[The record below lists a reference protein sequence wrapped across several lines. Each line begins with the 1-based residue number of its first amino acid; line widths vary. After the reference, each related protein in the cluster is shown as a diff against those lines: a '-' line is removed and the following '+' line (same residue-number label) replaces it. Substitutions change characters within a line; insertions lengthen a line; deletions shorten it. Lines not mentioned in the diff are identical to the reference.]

1 MPRARELNDVEKFY
15 IENNREKTDS
25 ELASMMAGVSAKKV
39 SEYKEALPEKVVD
52 ETTESIKEESDEERK
67 KRLSSISNV
76 GDFFAQRNGTTAMTE
91 QVSEIT
97 DARKIVK
104 GTEMSKEQYDK
115 NNRGK
120 IHKPKN

>member
-25 ELASMMAGVSAKKV
+25 ELASMMAGVSVKKV
-39 SEYKEALPEKVVD
+39 SEYKNSLPEKPVA
-52 ETTESIKEESDEERK
+52 ESQEESDEERK
-67 KRLSSISNV
+67 KRLSNISNV

-104 GTEMSKEQYDK
+104 GTQMSKEQYED